1 MAHGDTPARGQKGA
15 RSHPTPDMP
24 AAARESGGSVDAQP
38 RPVLRSQRGSL
49 LVPVRVT
56 PRAGRDALAL
66 EGGELRARLTA
77 PPVEGAANEGLI
89 ALLAERLGVPRQ
101 RVTIARGLAARQ
113 KIVAIAGMDAATF
126 WERIG
131 L

>member
-1 MAHGDTPARGQKGA
+1 M
-15 RSHPTPDMP
+15 
-24 AAARESGGSVDAQP
+24 
-38 RPVLRSQRGSL
+38 LRSQRGSL
-49 LVPVRVT
+49 MVPVRVT

-66 EGGELRARLTA
+66 EGGELRARIAA